1 MSITVTDIVT
11 QYGAYYENAGQ
22 NRGRL
27 LGVPFR
33 KSTTLGIPGIRHIN
47 TEDTVYR
54 LANPIYQSILQQ
66 YQKAFTAKGGVD
78 FHPNEIRLRRLKID
92 DSFYP
97 SDIVET
103 WLGWLAGDSS
113 RNQEEWPLVRWLFEE
128 YYANQI
134 AEDKELLAV
143 YKGVYE
149 APTAGTAGEGGK
161 VFDGL
166 RKQLQDGAADSD
178 YPINVVTGINT
189 LTPAPCFDQIEAFD
203 EAISDQFESTR
214 LIICVS
220 PAMARAYRKARRDS
234 GIYTIQLGQ
243 EPNTKID
250 FTEHTLIGLPSM
262 IGTTDIF
269 ATLPE
274 NIIHLMKFRDTP
286 DNIDLQ
292 KDKREICCLLDWMEA
307 VGFGVNKL
315 VWTTTES
322 ITDAAA
328 GGNEGGGN

>member
-1 MSITVTDIVT
+1 MSITVTDIVQ

-22 NRGRL
+22 NRTRL

-33 KSTTLGIPGIRHIN
+33 KSQTLAIPGIRHID
-47 TEDTVYR
+47 TEDTVYK
-54 LANPIYQSILQQ
+54 LANPIYKSLLQQ
-66 YQKAFTAKGGVD
+66 YQKSFTAKGGVD
-78 FHPNEIRLRRLKID
+78 FHPNEIRLRRMKID

-113 RNQEEWPLVRWLFEE
+113 RNQEDWPLVRWLFEE

-149 APTAGTAGEGGK
+149 APTDGTAGSGEK

-166 RKQLQDGAADSD
+166 RKQLQLGAADTA
-178 YPINVVTGINT
+178 YPINVIDGIDELSAAT
-189 LTPAPCFDQIEAFD
+189 CFDQIEKFD
-203 EAISDQFESTR
+203 ESISDQFENSR

-234 GIYTIQLGQ
+234 GIYTIELGQ
-243 EPNTKID
+243 EPGTKID
-250 FTEHTLIGLPSM
+250 FTEHTLVGLPSM
-262 IGTTDIF
+262 IGTNDIF

-274 NIIHLMKFRDTP
+274 NIIHLMKFKDTP
-286 DNIDLQ
+286 NNIDLQ
-292 KDKREICCLLDWMEA
+292 KDKREICVLMDWMEA

-315 VWTTTES
+315 VWTTRET
-322 ITDAAA
+322 ITD
-328 GGNEGGGN
+328 

>member
-1 MSITVTDIVT
+1 MNRFADIKNIGEGDRAAFDIKTGGIKAYWQAKDATTARSYVT
-11 QYGAYYENAGQ
+11 
-22 NRGRL
+22 GRR
-27 LGVPFR
+27 V
-33 KSTTLGIPGIRHIN
+33 HID

-54 LANPIYQSILQQ
+54 LANPIYASILQQ
-66 YQKAFTAKGGVD
+66 YQKGFTAKGGVD

-134 AEDKELLAV
+134 AEDKEMLAV

-149 APTAGTAGEGGK
+149 APTTGTAGSGDK

-166 RKQLQDGAADSD
+166 RKQLQTGAADTD
-178 YPINVVTGINT
+178 YPINVVTGVGT
-189 LTPAPCFDQIEAFD
+189 LSPSTCFDQIEQFD

-243 EPNTKID
+243 EPDTKID

-262 IGTTDIF
+262 TCRRTS
-269 ATLPE
+269 A
-274 NIIHLMKFRDTP
+274 R
-286 DNIDLQ
+286 
-292 KDKREICCLLDWMEA
+292 
-307 VGFGVNKL
+307 
-315 VWTTTES
+315 S
-322 ITDAAA
+322 AACSTGWRPWA
-328 GGNEGGGN
+328 SA